1 MTAQKN
7 ISEPI
12 SKEARERGRLLFSGE
27 CEFVLGVAALGQL
40 PEPDRAEI
48 TFAGRSN
55 VGKSSLLNA
64 LTGRTGLA
72 RTSKTPGRT
81 QQLNF
86 FALSHKLVGRLY
98 MVDLPGYGYAKA
110 PEELVEKWTRLVKSY
125 LKGRPN
131 LRRTYLL
138 VDSRHGIKSV
148 DAGIMDALDDTAV
161 SYQVVLTKTDKLK
174 PAALEACIVA
184 TEAAL
189 KTRVAAHPRLIA
201 TSAESGMGV
210 DELRAAAASLASPA

>member
-1 MTAQKN
+1 MTAQKDISGP
-7 ISEPI
+7 ISE
-12 SKEARERGRLLFSGE
+12 EALERGRLLFSGE
-27 CEFVLGVAALGQL
+27 CEFVLGVASLGQL

-86 FALSHKLVGRLY
+86 FALSHKQVGRLY
-98 MVDLPGYGYAKA
+98 VVDLPGYGYAKA
-110 PEELVEKWTRLVKSY
+110 PEELVKKWTKLVKSY

-148 DAGIMDALDDTAV
+148 DSGIMDTLDETAV
-161 SYQVVLTKTDKLK
+161 SYQVVLTKADKLK
-174 PAALEACIVA
+174 PAALKECFAA

-201 TSAESGMGV
+201 TSAETGMGIE
-210 DELRAAAASLASPA
+210 ELRAAAASLASPA